1 MNQKTKYNSRADQ
14 LPGYTLAK
22 KFLLRFMKYKYHVPH
37 NITTNNTIKTHKL
50 PIFKWDRFRSSGSYD
65 SKFNG
70 YVLSAWF
77 DRYSKIRDADIE
89 LLLSHIPD
97 YYHDVLHRYLEQLDE
112 IYNYIINEN
121 VDFKDYKLCYDLIY
135 ALVERFRFY
144 KNWISDV
151 KRAALKI
158 FSHPLVVKQVKK
170 NPVLNH
176 QYHQVQRLHNYYIPR
191 YNPRLNQQFR
201 YPVYDSYH
209 NVYLNL
215 PK

>member
-14 LPGYTLAK
+14 LPGFTLAK

-50 PIFKWDRFRSSGSYD
+50 PIFRWLRFGSSGSYD

-97 YYHDVLHRYLEQLDE
+97 YYHEVLHIYLEKIDAV
-112 IYNYIINEN
+112 YNYIINEK
-121 VDFKDYKLCYDLIY
+121 VDFTDNKLCYELIQS
-135 ALVERFRFY
+135 LTNIFRFY
-144 KNWISDV
+144 MNFLNDV
-151 KRAALKI
+151 KRAALKT
-158 FSHPLVVKQVKK
+158 FSHPLVVKQAKK
-170 NPVLNH
+170 NPVPNP

-191 YNPRLNQQFR
+191 YNPRLNRQLR

-209 NVYLNL
+209 NVYVNL